1 MGVVYVHV
9 YVWRPDE
16 GALTLEEDLLREGY
30 SYTVVGFQ
38 LKIFVFMV
46 ESFRRLS
53 GGGTAIQRIIGL
65 KSCMVTNDRGI
76 TFQLA

>member
-1 MGVVYVHV
+1 MGVVCIHV

-46 ESFRRLS
+46 ESF
-53 GGGTAIQRIIGL
+53 
-65 KSCMVTNDRGI
+65 
-76 TFQLA
+76 